1 MKIPADALS
10 NVLRARGLDLATLAA
25 RSGVSQ
31 SKLQQVVEDG
41 GELDEEEI
49 TSVADELAV
58 PTHALFAQ
66 RELPLFPSVDFR
78 TVNPKIAEFGK
89 GTLQAIGYVEKL
101 SSTLTA
107 LDLDVGLD
115 ETVEQIRPE
124 VYSDQEAI
132 KLAAKWR
139 ARWGISDDEQ
149 LEWQDAN
156 KLYVSLRSFIESLGV
171 LVMHRSFKTDEAAGL
186 YVHIDDGPHTIVINT
201 TNSSKAR
208 KLFTLAHE
216 FGHVLLRKEGASNP
230 SIIRNRVERF
240 CNRFAACLLAPK
252 RLIKA
257 ALARFHATPIPDD
270 DFIRLFAKKLGISQ
284 EATYVRL
291 VQTGFLSRHDYK
303 AWKAKF
309 GNRYL
314 VPSGDQGEK
323 STGGTPD
330 PLRDKRTQYG
340 TRLLGLLE
348 RARVT
353 EQLDEIDIYR
363 LSGLKP
369 VYQDQLFGAA

>member
-1 MKIPADALS
+1 MKISAVSLS
-10 NVLRARGLDLATLAA
+10 NVLSARGLNLATLAT
-25 RSGVSQ
+25 RTGVPRA
-31 SKLQQVVEDG
+31 KLEQVAANG
-41 GELDEEEI
+41 GDLDDEEI
-49 TSVADELAV
+49 ISIADELAI
-58 PTHALFAQ
+58 PLQALFTQ
-66 RELPLFPSVDFR
+66 QQLPLFPSVDFR
-78 TVNPKIAEFGK
+78 TANPHIGEFEK
-89 GTLQAIGYVEKL
+89 GTLQAISFVERL
-101 SSTLTA
+101 SSTLST

-115 ETVEQIRPE
+115 DSVEE
-124 VYSDQEAI
+124 FATSTYSTDEAVA
-132 KLAAKWR
+132 LAKKWR
-139 ARWGISDDEQ
+139 ARWGITDDQQ

-156 KLYVSLRSFIESLGV
+156 KLYVSLRNFIESLGV
-171 LVMHRSFKTDEAAGL
+171 LVLHRQFKNDEAAGL

-230 SIIRNRVERF
+230 SILRNRVERF

-252 RLIKA
+252 RLIKN
-257 ALARFHATPIPDD
+257 ALARFQYTPAPDD

-284 EATYVRL
+284 EAMYVRL
-291 VQTGFLSRHDYK
+291 VQTGYLARADYK
-303 AWKAKF
+303 KWKAKF
-309 GNRYL
+309 ANRNY
-314 VPSGDQGEK
+314 VPSGDQAEK

-340 TRLLGLLE
+340 TRLLSLLE
-348 RARVT
+348 RARNMG
-353 EQLDEIDIYR
+353 QLDEVDIYR

>member
-1 MKIPADALS
+1 MKIPAGALS
-10 NVLRARGLDLATLAA
+10 NVLTARGLDLATLAS
-25 RSGVSQ
+25 RSGVMRSELE
-31 SKLQQVVEDG
+31 KVVDAG
-41 GELDEEEI
+41 GDLDDDDI
-49 TSVADELAV
+49 VAIADELAV
-58 PTHALFAQ
+58 PLQALFTQ
-66 RELPLFPSVDFR
+66 KQLPLFPSVDFR
-78 TVNPKIAEFGK
+78 TASPKISQFEK
-89 GTLQAIGYVEKL
+89 GTLQAISYVERL
-101 SSTLTA
+101 SSTLSA

-115 ETVEQIRPE
+115 DSVEQIQPST
-124 VYSDQEAI
+124 YSNEEAVA
-132 KLAAKWR
+132 LAKKWR
-139 ARWGISDDEQ
+139 ARWGITDDQQ

-156 KLYVSLRSFIESLGV
+156 KIYVSLRGFIESLGILV
-171 LVMHRSFKTDEAAGL
+171 LHRQFKNDEAAGL

-257 ALARFHATPIPDD
+257 ALARFGFTPIPDD

-291 VQTGFLSRHDYK
+291 VQTDYLLREDYRT
-303 AWKAKF
+303 WKAKF
-309 GNRYL
+309 GNRNF
-314 VPSGDQGEK
+314 VPAGDQGEK
-323 STGGTPD
+323 SSGGTPD

-340 TRLLGLLE
+340 SRLLSLLK
-348 RARVT
+348 RARAT

-369 VYQDQLFGAA
+369 VYQDQLFGVA

>member
-1 MKIPADALS
+1 MKIPAGALS
-10 NVLRARGLDLATLAA
+10 NVLRARGLDVATLAS
-25 RSGVSQ
+25 RSGVAR
-31 SKLQQVVEDG
+31 SKLEQVVSDG
-41 GELDEEEI
+41 GDLADEEI
-49 TSVADELAV
+49 TSIADELAV
-58 PTHALFAQ
+58 PLQALFTQ
-66 RELPLFPSVDFR
+66 RELPLFPAVDFR
-78 TVNPKIAEFGK
+78 TASPKIAQFEK
-89 GTLQAIGYVEKL
+89 GTLQAIGFVEKL
-101 SSTLTA
+101 SAALSS

-115 ETVEQIRPE
+115 QSVEQIKPAT
-124 VYSDQEAI
+124 YSDEEAV
-132 KLAAKWR
+132 KLAKKWR
-139 ARWGISDDEQ
+139 ARWGITDEQQ

-156 KLYVSLRSFIESLGV
+156 KLYVSLRAFIESLGV
-171 LVMHRSFKTDEAAGL
+171 LVLHRQFKTDEAAGL

-240 CNRFAACLLAPK
+240 CNRFAASLLAPK
-252 RLIKA
+252 RIIKA
-257 ALARFHATPIPDD
+257 ALARFRYTPIPDD

-291 VQTGFLSRHDYK
+291 VQTGFLERADYK

-309 GNRYL
+309 GNRNF

-323 STGGTPD
+323 SSGGTPD

-340 TRLLGLLE
+340 SRLLSLLK
-348 RARVT
+348 RARNT
-353 EQLDEIDIYR
+353 DQLDEIDIFR

-369 VYQDQLFGAA
+369 VYQEQLFEAA

>member
-1 MKIPADALS
+1 MKISTVALS
-10 NVLRARGLDLATLAA
+10 NVLKARGLDLATLAS
-25 RSGVSQ
+25 RSGVSI
-31 SKLQQVVEDG
+31 SKLEHIFGADND
-41 GELDEEEI
+41 LSDNEI
-49 TSVADELAV
+49 LSIADELAV
-58 PTHALFAQ
+58 PLQALFSQ
-66 RELPLFPSVDFR
+66 QQLPLFPSVDFR
-78 TVNPKIAEFGK
+78 TAAPRIGEFEK
-89 GTLQAIGYVEKL
+89 GTLQAISYVERL
-101 SSTLTA
+101 SSTLSA
-107 LDLDVGLD
+107 LNLDVGLD
-115 ETVEQIRPE
+115 DSVEQFASMRYTAE
-124 VYSDQEAI
+124 EAEA
-132 KLAAKWR
+132 LARTWR
-139 ARWGISDDEQ
+139 SRWGITDEQQ

-171 LVMHRSFKTDEAAGL
+171 LVLHRSFKNEEAAGL

-230 SIIRNRVERF
+230 SILRNRIERF

-252 RLIKA
+252 RLIDA
-257 ALARFHATPIPDD
+257 ALDRFRYTPIPDE

-291 VQTGFLSRHDYK
+291 VQTGHLERSDYK

-309 GNRYL
+309 GNRNY
-314 VPSGDQGEK
+314 VPSGDQSEK
-323 STGGTPD
+323 SSGGTPD

-348 RARVT
+348 RARNMG
-353 EQLDEIDIYR
+353 ELDEIDIYR

-369 VYQDQLFGAA
+369 IYQEQLFGAA

>member
-1 MKIPADALS
+1 MD
-10 NVLRARGLDLATLAA
+10 
-25 RSGVSQ
+25 
-31 SKLQQVVEDG
+31 DG
-41 GELDEEEI
+41 GDLDEEEI
-49 TSVADELAV
+49 TSVAGELAV
-58 PTHALFAQ
+58 PMQALFTQ
-66 RELPLFPSVDFR
+66 RQLPLFPSVDFR
-78 TVNPKIAEFGK
+78 TASPKIAEFEK

-101 SSTLTA
+101 SSTLSA

-115 ETVEQIRPE
+115 QSVEQIQPTS
-124 VYSDQEAI
+124 YSDDEAI
-132 KLAAKWR
+132 ALAKTWR
-139 ARWGISDDEQ
+139 ARWGITDEQQ

-156 KLYVSLRSFIESLGV
+156 KLYVSLRAFIESLGV
-171 LVMHRSFKTDEAAGL
+171 LVLHRPFKTDEAAGL

-257 ALARFHATPIPDD
+257 ALVRFRYTPIPDD

-291 VQTGFLSRHDYK
+291 VQTGFLKRADYK

-309 GNRYL
+309 GNRNF

-323 STGGTPD
+323 SSGGTPD
-330 PLRDKRTQYG
+330 PLRDKRTQFG
-340 TRLLGLLE
+340 SRLLGLLE
-348 RARVT
+348 RARNT
-353 EQLDEIDIYR
+353 DQLDEIDIYR

-369 VYQDQLFGAA
+369 VYQEQLFGAA

>member
-1 MKIPADALS
+1 VKIPAGALS
-10 NVLRARGLDLATLAA
+10 NVLTARGLDLATLAS
-25 RSGVSQ
+25 RSGVMRSELE
-31 SKLQQVVEDG
+31 KVVDAG
-41 GELDEEEI
+41 GDLDDDDI
-49 TSVADELAV
+49 VAIADELAV
-58 PTHALFAQ
+58 PLQALFTQ
-66 RELPLFPSVDFR
+66 KQLPLFPSVDFR
-78 TVNPKIAEFGK
+78 TASPKINQFEK
-89 GTLQAIGYVEKL
+89 GTLQAISYVERL
-101 SSTLTA
+101 SSTLSA

-115 ETVEQIRPE
+115 DSVEQIKPFT
-124 VYSDQEAI
+124 YSNEEAI
-132 KLAAKWR
+132 ALARKWR
-139 ARWGISDDEQ
+139 SRWGITDDQQ

-156 KLYVSLRSFIESLGV
+156 KIYVSLRGFIESLGV
-171 LVMHRSFKTDEAAGL
+171 LVLHRQFKNDEAAGL

-257 ALARFHATPIPDD
+257 ALARFGFTPIPDD

-291 VQTGFLSRHDYK
+291 VQTDYLLREDYRT
-303 AWKAKF
+303 WKAKF
-309 GNRYL
+309 GNRNF
-314 VPSGDQGEK
+314 VPAGDQGEK
-323 STGGTPD
+323 SSGGTPD

-340 TRLLGLLE
+340 TRLLSLLK
-348 RARVT
+348 RARAT

-369 VYQDQLFGAA
+369 VYQDQLFGVA